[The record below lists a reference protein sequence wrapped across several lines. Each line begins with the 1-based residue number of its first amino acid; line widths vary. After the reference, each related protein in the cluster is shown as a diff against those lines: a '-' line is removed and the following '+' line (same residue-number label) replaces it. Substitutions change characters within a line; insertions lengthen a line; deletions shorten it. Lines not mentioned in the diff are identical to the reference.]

1 MTTLTLKKAIT
12 KAAACDTWLHTFPVF
27 QKHVPLA
34 VGMSQVLN
42 IIYKSVD
49 NRKFGFIWVRRQLRN
64 RVRKPWY
71 REMIDKQV
79 PRCKLDGTEVE
90 MGLDYFT
97 GKPNSPT
104 LTVKFDTKEDCDAF
118 IDNPVIEL
126 KVIRVE

>member
-42 IIYKSVD
+42 TEFYIRFKSVED
-49 NRKFGFIWVRRQLRN
+49 REFGFIWVRRQLRN
-64 RVRKPWY
+64 RVREPWY

-79 PRCKLDGTEVE
+79 PRCRLDGTDVE

-97 GKPNSPT
+97 GKLIPP
-104 LTVKFDTKEDCDAF
+104 
-118 IDNPVIEL
+118 EL
-126 KVIRVE
+126 